1 MDCIGKQSDTVTR
14 ADQIYPLD
22 KNIQRELG
30 KAENDPCNKDVI
42 IRYYKSR
49 SFELTKASMLLN
61 LVRINQMSRL
71 IGKKFED
78 AKIEDI
84 ENLVFEMS
92 KLKLA
97 DSTKNRMR
105 KTLKVFYRWLRKCP
119 RGQFPPEV
127 AWMTTKKTAT
137 TTVKPDDLLSF
148 EECVRISEAAT
159 NLRDKALLQCQLDAG
174 CRIGEILTVR
184 VGEIKFN
191 KYGAVLNSDGKTG
204 EAPLILTWSA
214 RTLAQW
220 LNIHPFRNDRNAPLF
235 SKLESSRP
243 EQLTHSAALAMLK
256 KCVRKAGYT
265 NRRVWFHLFKHVSC
279 TWDSMRG
286 MPQPYRNYKHHW
298 APNSEMN
305 AVYEHLSNSVIPKIQ
320 SWNHAID
327 KKSEIE
333 NQTIEDLKLTVI
345 CKRCEYENSR
355 DSKYCNR
362 CSLPLNQMELEK
374 MAVSEVERETKAK
387 QLLHDILH
395 DPQKLE
401 KLREFLSE
409 TYSRKA

>member
-1 MDCIGKQSDTVTR
+1 MWIVPEIKSDSMTR

-71 IGKKFED
+71 LGKKFED
-78 AKIEDI
+78 AKVEDI

-127 AWMTTKKTAT
+127 AWMTTKKSELV
-137 TTVKPDDLLSF
+137 TVKASDLISF
-148 EECVRISEAAT
+148 EECVKISEHAT
-159 NLRDKALLQCQLDAG
+159 SLRDKALIQCQLDAG

-184 VGEIKFN
+184 IGEVNFN
-191 KYGAVLNSDGKTG
+191 DYGAVLNSDGKTG

-214 RTLAQW
+214 KTLAQW
-220 LNIHPFRNDRNAPLF
+220 LNIHPFRNDKNAPLF
-235 SKLESSRP
+235 PKHGSARP

-256 KCVRKAGYT
+256 KCVGRAGYV
-265 NRRVWFHLFKHVSC
+265 NKRIWFHMFKHVSC
-279 TWDSMRG
+279 TWDSIRG
-286 MPQPYRNYKHHW
+286 MPQPYRNFKHHW
-298 APNSEMN
+298 SPNSEMN
-305 AVYEHLSNSVIPKIQ
+305 AVYEHLSNSVIPRIQ
-320 SWNHAID
+320 QWSRPEKEKQDNA
-327 KKSEIE
+327 EE
-333 NQTIEDLKLTVI
+333 LKLSAT
-345 CKRCEYENSR
+345 CKRCDYENPR
-355 DSKYCNR
+355 DSIYCNR
-362 CSLPLNQMELEK
+362 CAFPLDEKKATELVILK
-374 MAVSEVERETKAK
+374 SKTVE
-387 QLLHDILH
+387 LLNKLNEN
-395 DPQKLE
+395 PEKLE
-401 KLREFLSE
+401 KVFSILEE
-409 TYSRKA
+409 